1 MKVFQANDIHFCPKY
16 LDEVTRCFTAAIE
29 AGRSAE
35 IAVLAGDLFDERLE
49 QNSPALM
56 AAVDAVKLLA
66 SYMPVLILQGTY
78 SHDAPGALD
87 IFKRIRGDHPIAV
100 VDQIC
105 QVAFADGKFYRS
117 DDWCFDNGCPNDTQ
131 ILFSCLPSINKGAVA
146 ASVGTDKAAM
156 AAGELVAQVL
166 AGWGPI
172 NERERGYGVPTVMV
186 SHGTVSGCE
195 TETGCPMAGADHEFT
210 TATLFASKA
219 SAIMLGHIHKHQA
232 WYNDFLDL
240 LGKVVKQAL
249 AYGGSIGRF
258 HFGEVD
264 EKGALLWDVEAN
276 GARFER
282 LITPARVFVDLH
294 FPGLPDPAVIATAKV
309 TGSWVR
315 LRYSVDEEHR
325 QIVDRDA
332 LRQQLL
338 AAGAA
343 EVKIEPTINP
353 IQRQRAAGI
362 GAASTVAD
370 QVRKWCELTSTEPAP
385 VLSRLEQLE
394 HAA

>member
-29 AGRSAE
+29 AGRNAE

-100 VDQIC
+100 IDQIC
-105 QVAFADGKFYRS
+105 QVAFASGKFYRS
-117 DDWCFDNGCPNDTQ
+117 DDWCFDNGCPNGTQ

-146 ASVGTDKAAM
+146 ASVGADKAAM

-172 NERERGYGVPTVMV
+172 NERERGYGVPTVVV

-219 SAIMLGHIHKHQA
+219 SAIMLGHIHKHQF
-232 WYNDFLDL
+232 WT
-240 LGKVVKQAL
+240 QAGHTI

-264 EKGALLWDVEAN
+264 EKGALLWDVQAG
-276 GARFER
+276 GAGFER
-282 LITPARVFVDLH
+282 LITPARVFVDLY

-309 TGSWVR
+309 AGSWVR

-353 IQRQRAAGI
+353 IQRQRAQGI
-362 GAASTVAD
+362 GAAPTVAD
-370 QVRKWCELTSTEPAP
+370 QVAKWCELTSTEPAP

>member
-16 LDEVTRCFTAAIE
+16 LDEVSRCFTAAIE
-29 AGRSAE
+29 AGKDAE

-87 IFKRIRGDHPIAV
+87 IFKRVHGDHPIAV
-100 VDQIC
+100 IDDIC
-105 QVAFADGKFYRS
+105 QVVFADGRFYKS
-117 DDWCFDNGCPNDTQ
+117 DGWCFDNGCPKGTQ

-146 ASVGTDKAAM
+146 AAMGADKAAM

-172 NERERGYGVPTVMV
+172 NERERGNGVPTVVV

-195 TETGCPMAGADHEFT
+195 TEMGVPMAGMDHEFT
-210 TATLFASKA
+210 TATLFASQA
-219 SAIMLGHIHKHQA
+219 SAIMLGHIHKHQT
-232 WYNDFLDL
+232 WS
-240 LGKVVKQAL
+240 QAGHVI

-258 HFGEVD
+258 HYGETD
-264 EKGALLWDVEAN
+264 HKGALLWEVLPG
-276 GARFER
+276 GASFQR
-282 LITPARVFVDLH
+282 LITPARKFVDLD
-294 FPGLPDPAVIATAKV
+294 FNGVPDPHVIANAIV
-309 TGSWVR
+309 EGAWVR

-325 QIVDRDA
+325 QVVDRDA

-338 AAGAA
+338 DRGAA
-343 EVKIEPTINP
+343 EVKIEPRINP

-362 GAASTVAD
+362 GSAPTVAD
-370 QVRKWCELTSTEPAP
+370 QIRRWCELTNTEPTP
-385 VLSRLEQLE
+385 VLNRLEQLE

>member
-1 MKVFQANDIHFCPKY
+1 MKVFQANDIHFCAKY
-16 LDEVTRCFTAAIE
+16 LDEVTRCLTAAIE
-29 AGRSAE
+29 AGKGAD

-49 QNSPALM
+49 QNSRALM

-87 IFKRIRGDHPIAV
+87 IFKRVRGDHPIAV
-100 VDQIC
+100 IDEIC
-105 QVAFADGKFYRS
+105 QVAFAGGKFYKS
-117 DDWCFDNGCPNDTQ
+117 DGWCFDNGCPNGTQ
-131 ILFSCLPSINKGAVA
+131 ILFSCMPSINKGAVA
-146 ASVGTDKAAM
+146 ASVGADKAAL

-172 NERERGYGVPTVMV
+172 NERERDYGVPTVAV

-210 TATLFASKA
+210 TATLFASRA

-232 WYNDFLDL
+232 WFNDLAGK
-240 LGKVVKQAL
+240 LGKIIKQVL

-258 HFGEVD
+258 HYGETD
-264 EKGALLWDVEAN
+264 DKGALLWNVQADSAS
-276 GARFER
+276 FTR
-282 LITPARVFVDLH
+282 LITPARVFVDLY
-294 FPGLPDPAVIATAKV
+294 FPGLPDQAVILAAKV
-309 TGSWVR
+309 QGAWVR

-325 QIVDRDA
+325 QVVDRDA

-362 GAASTVAD
+362 GAAPTVAD
-370 QVRKWCELTSTEPAP
+370 QVRRWCELTSTEPVP